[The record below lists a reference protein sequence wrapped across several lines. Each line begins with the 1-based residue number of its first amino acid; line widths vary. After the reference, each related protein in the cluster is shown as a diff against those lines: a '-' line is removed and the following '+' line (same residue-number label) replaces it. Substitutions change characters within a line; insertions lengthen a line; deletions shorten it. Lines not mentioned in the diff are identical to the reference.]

1 MDFMNDMCRVL
12 VVCYFLFVSFANISV
27 GSEPEGIP
35 VWTPVPKVAKAQLLF
50 IGFQESLFVRKN
62 LGEWLPKTLLKVS
75 DKDEIYYSVSKIL
88 REGAKMS
95 IELVLWNATTDDSN
109 VLSWQWTLPTNVSK
123 VIVVAGKPGEIEVMY
138 QETGEVRIIAL
149 SNISTIIAAKEKFSI
164 SRSAPMW
171 EWRVHNW

>member
-1 MDFMNDMCRVL
+1 MNEMSRVF
-12 VVCYFLFVSFANISV
+12 VVCYFLFVSLANVSV
-27 GSEPEGIP
+27 GSESDSIP
-35 VWTPVPKVAKAQLLF
+35 VWTPIPKVAETQLLF
-50 IGFQESLFVRKN
+50 ICFQESLFVRKN

-95 IELVLWNATTDDSN
+95 IELVLWNATTADSN
-109 VLSWQWTLPTNVSK
+109 VLSWQWTLPTNVIK
-123 VIVVAGKPGEIEVMY
+123 VIVVAGKPGQIEVKY
-138 QETGEVRIIAL
+138 PETGEVRIIAL
-149 SNISTIIAAKEKFSI
+149 SNISNINAAKEKFSI